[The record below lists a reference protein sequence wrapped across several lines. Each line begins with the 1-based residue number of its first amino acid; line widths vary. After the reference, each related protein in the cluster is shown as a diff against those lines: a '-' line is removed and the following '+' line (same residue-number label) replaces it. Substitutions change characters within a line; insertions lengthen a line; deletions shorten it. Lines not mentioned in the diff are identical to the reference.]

1 MSWLFQPLYSRSSRS
16 VRRRC
21 SKMDPPSAAVT
32 YHAGFEIVCLAAMGA
47 CASEFIS
54 WVLIYRKQEYQ
65 RLSAS
70 IEKAVR
76 HTACT
81 LACLE
86 LCCAPTRHR
95 YRWDLS

>member
-1 MSWLFQPLYSRSSRS
+1 
-16 VRRRC
+16 
-21 SKMDPPSAAVT
+21 
-32 YHAGFEIVCLAAMGA
+32 MGA